1 MFNFIIAL
9 IRLDCTIVL
18 CTIVHNRSDYV
29 VILLRTGTK
38 LLFIK
43 EIRKYDIVIVA
54 TIVT

>member
-38 LLFIK
+38 LSFIK
-43 EIRKYDIVIVA
+43 EIRKYGIVIVA